1 MKNHTRIQIE
11 TRFTR
16 EYILVEGTLAEN
28 VQNPQFFFN
37 STSLNCIQ
45 YILISRCAVVLMR

>member
-28 VQNPQFFFN
+28 VQNPQFF
-37 STSLNCIQ
+37 
-45 YILISRCAVVLMR
+45 LIPQV